1 MASVPGFRDDR
12 LTTGH
17 AHTDLTART
26 FTHVA
31 GRSPTV
37 SPVVILTLRDPD
49 RHGCGSGD
57 GCACGDGGPARVPV
71 LACADALRAA
81 GATPEL
87 VTAES
92 DADIDVVVK
101 RVVAGEARLVVAAA
115 TDAEVRAVV
124 RRMVRLLAP
133 PPSRRPDDLPANRT
147 VPDLPPLA
155 VLPLAPA
162 VPPLCTVLGLPTTP
176 ADVAMATLD
185 GRVRRWDLLRTE
197 GSVTLHAVLLG
208 GFDGGTPAPL
218 RARIEVDDTV
228 LSDGSETLLAA
239 AIVNAGSSDVDG
251 LPLVPRAASDD
262 GLVEVA
268 VAVPQLRRRLLRTAD
283 VRVEVR
289 RARGRA
295 MSVAPADGAIRSVDD
310 GVVGPITRKRSW
322 WTEPGAWA
330 TYGP

>member
-1 MASVPGFRDDR
+1 M
-12 LTTGH
+12 
-17 AHTDLTART
+17 
-26 FTHVA
+26 
-31 GRSPTV
+31 

-57 GCACGDGGPARVPV
+57 GCACGNGGPARVPV

-81 GATPEL
+81 GVTAEL
-87 VTAES
+87 VTATS

-101 RVVAGEARLVVAAA
+101 RVAAGEARLVVAAA
-115 TDAEVRAVV
+115 TDAEIRAVV

-133 PPSRRPDDLPANRT
+133 PPSKRPDDLPANRT

-155 VLPLAPA
+155 VLPLTPA
-162 VPPLCTVLGLPTTP
+162 VPPLCTVLGLPTAP
-176 ADVAMATLD
+176 ADVAMATLSD
-185 GRVRRWDLLRTE
+185 RVRRWDLLRTE
-197 GSVTLHAVLLG
+197 GSVTLHSVLLG
-208 GFDGGTPAPL
+208 GFDGSTPAPL
-218 RARIEVDDTV
+218 QARIEVDDTV
-228 LSDGSETLLAA
+228 LSDGSEIILAA

-251 LPLVPRAASDD
+251 LPLVSHAASDD
-262 GLVEVA
+262 GQVEVA
-268 VAVPQLRRRLLRTAD
+268 VAIPHLRRRLLRTAD

-289 RARGRA
+289 RGRGRA
-295 MSVAPADGAIRSVDD
+295 MSIAPAAGAVRSVDD

>member
-1 MASVPGFRDDR
+1 VP
-12 LTTGH
+12 
-17 AHTDLTART
+17 
-26 FTHVA
+26 
-31 GRSPTV
+31 
-37 SPVVILTLRDPD
+37 PVVILTLRDPS
-49 RHGCGSGD
+49 RHGCGGGD
-57 GCACGDGGPARVPV
+57 GCACGADGGPARVPV
-71 LACADALRAA
+71 LACADALRAGDA
-81 GATPEL
+81 RVEL
-87 VTAES
+87 VTATS
-92 DADIDVVVK
+92 DAEIDTVVK
-101 RVVAGEARLVVAAA
+101 RVAAGEARLVMAAA
-115 TDAEVRAVV
+115 TDAELRAVV

-133 PPSRRPDDLPANRT
+133 PPSRLHRPAAADGGTAESDDLPLHRT
-147 VPDLPPLA
+147 VPDLPPLG
-155 VLPLAPA
+155 VLPLTPA
-162 VPPLCTVLGLPTTP
+162 VPPLCSALGLPTSP
-176 ADVAMATLD
+176 GDVAMATLG

-208 GFDGGTPAPL
+208 GMENGAPVPV

-239 AIVNAGSSDVDG
+239 AITNAGSSTLDG
-251 LPLVPRAASDD
+251 LPLVPSANGED

-295 MSVAPADGAIRSVDD
+295 MSVTPLSDAVRSVDD

-330 TYGP
+330 TYTI

>member
-1 MASVPGFRDDR
+1 MP
-12 LTTGH
+12 
-17 AHTDLTART
+17 
-26 FTHVA
+26 
-31 GRSPTV
+31 
-37 SPVVILTLRDPD
+37 PVVILTLRDPD
-49 RHGCGSGD
+49 RHGCGGGD
-57 GCACGDGGPARVPV
+57 ACACGETGSARVPV
-71 LACADALRAA
+71 LAGADALRAA
-81 GATPEL
+81 GATVEL

-124 RRMVRLLAP
+124 RRTVRLLAP
-133 PPSRRPDDLPANRT
+133 PPSQRPDELPPNRT

-162 VPPLCTVLGLPTTP
+162 VPPVCTALGLPTAP
-176 ADVAMATLD
+176 RDVAMATLG

-197 GSVTLHAVLLG
+197 GSVTLHGVLLG
-208 GFDGGTPAPL
+208 GFDGSAPAPVQ
-218 RARIEVDDTV
+218 ARIEVDDTV
-228 LSDGSETLLAA
+228 LSDGSETLLAV
-239 AIVNAGSSDVDG
+239 AIANAGPSDVDG
-251 LPLVPRAASDD
+251 LPLIPAAASDD

-268 VAVPQLRRRLLRTAD
+268 VAVPVLRRHLLRTAD
-283 VRVEVR
+283 VRVEIR

-295 MSVAPADGAIRSVDD
+295 MSVTPSSGTIRSVDD

-330 TYGP
+330 TYAV